1 MSGKLNKG
9 IAAYTRGQSLASE
22 QSTDRDPRA
31 LLTVSVIYLA
41 TLLSMPLENLSGLI
55 WFGIYPILACG
66 MLDIKFS
73 KVFLRSLWI
82 LPLVL
87 MIGIFNPIV
96 DHAPGATIGGLEL
109 SHGWLTF
116 LSLTLRG
123 IFAVQALIILTL
135 SCGFIGMCRAMRR
148 IHVPS
153 FLTTQLEMVY
163 RYCGT
168 LLDEVQQMRRARIS
182 RGYGRKTMTL
192 RLWGP
197 MIGQLFIRS
206 IDRAQRVH
214 QAMICRGFTGSMPDY
229 SSSRSRW
236 TKTDTIYLVAWIAVF
251 ILLRFLNPELL
262 FNR

>member
-1 MSGKLNKG
+1 MSGKLDRG
-9 IAAYTRGQSLASE
+9 IAAYAHGQSFAS
-22 QSTDRDPRA
+22 TRTADRDPRA
-31 LLTVSVIYLA
+31 SLMVSVLYLA
-41 TLLSMPLENLSGLI
+41 ALLSMPLENITGLI
-55 WFGIYPILACG
+55 WFGIYPIVACCI
-66 MLDIKFS
+66 LDLRFA
-73 KVFLRSLWI
+73 KVFMRSMLA
-82 LPLVL
+82 LPIVL
-87 MIGIFNPIV
+87 MIGMFNPII
-96 DHAPGATIGGLEL
+96 DHARGASIGGIEL

-123 IFAVQALIILTL
+123 ILAVQALIILTL

-148 IHVPS
+148 VHVPS

-182 RGYGRKTMTL
+182 RGYGRKSMTL

-197 MIGQLFIRS
+197 LIGQLFIRS
-206 IDRAQRVH
+206 VDRAQRVH

-229 SSSRSRW
+229 TSSRSRW
-236 TKTDTIYLVAWIAVF
+236 TRTDSIYLAAWSVAF
-251 ILLRFLNPELL
+251 ILLRFLNPEIL